1 MAEYVD
7 LIAVKKDE
15 KTSLFRAPAW
25 SDIKQ
30 GDKVIVETDAG
41 EEIATVE
48 GVFSART
55 DDEFHELDFILVVS
69 GASLPLKKVLAKATY
84 LTYEEEK
91 IDE

>member
-1 MAEYVD
+1 MVV
-7 LIAVKKDE
+7 VKGE
-15 KTSLFRAPAW
+15 KPSLYSAPAW
-25 SDIKQ
+25 SNIKQ

-41 EEIATVE
+41 ESLETVE